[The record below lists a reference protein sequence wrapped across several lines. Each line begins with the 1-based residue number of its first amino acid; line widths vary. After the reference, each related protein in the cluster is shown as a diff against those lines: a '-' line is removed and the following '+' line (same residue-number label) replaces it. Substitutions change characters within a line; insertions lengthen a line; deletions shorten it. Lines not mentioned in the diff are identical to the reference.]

1 MEFCLRNGKKVE
13 IIFWLAK
20 NGKIKAFPE
29 NDLKLVKIEGTTQ
42 AKTYLATLLR
52 GFRSWQRIPK
62 QHYYESF

>member
-13 IIFWLAK
+13 IIFWRAK

-29 NDLKLVKIEGTTQ
+29 NDLKLVKIEGTAQ
-42 AKTYLATLLR
+42 ARTYLATLIK
-52 GFRSWQRIPK
+52 GFSYSEEIPK